1 MVMNNLFGPLSDFA
15 EEEALILNHR
25 SSVQNALQELEAAQ
39 KPKAPKAKKKKN
51 PQEPSSP
58 NNLDMNLT
66 ATGPKDPQQQPQD
79 KASANNSDGQETNIP
94 IDKMMELEKQPY
106 VAPQLPTKPKA
117 NDQT

>member
-1 MVMNNLFGPLSDFA
+1 MNNLFGPLSDFA

-66 ATGPKDPQQQPQD
+66 DTGPKDPQQQPQD